1 MRTQYA
7 TIERGL
13 KETIRGECFFDA
25 TTRETYSTASSWYKI
40 VPVAVIFPQD
50 IEDVQ
55 SVMRFCNENNIAVVP
70 RGGGTGLAGQA
81 IGFGVIVDFS
91 QHMNRLLEI
100 QRDTAVVQPGLLL
113 ADLNDQLRSRDLMFP
128 IDPASS
134 KQCTIGGM
142 IATNAAGAHGVKYGA
157 TKDHVESL
165 MVVLANGELATIRQP
180 FLESGLVYSRSYR
193 DIYIRLRSLLSAN
206 RETILRRF
214 PKVLK
219 NSSGYNLYDAVRSK
233 DFDLR
238 KIVVGSEGTLAAV
251 VQATLHLTRPP
262 GVRLG
267 AAAYFADYKTA
278 AEAVLRSSE
287 LMPSALEI
295 LDSTYLALGR
305 ELMPAAGHLLRP
317 DAEAMLYI
325 EFDGELQQDVEEM
338 LERFRIVSSEA
349 GSSGFLQFSTDTQRK
364 ELWNLR
370 EAVSERINCD
380 KWKGKTS
387 FVEDVA
393 VPLENLPGYI
403 TGLKEVLSHHQIPFC
418 VYGHAGGGNIHCAT
432 FVDLMNLGHYRRID
446 LVASE
451 VADLAI
457 ALGGTLSGEHGD
469 GFVRT
474 PFLERLYGPEI
485 YGLFKEV
492 KHAFDPTGILNPGK
506 IIGKQNT
513 SILHDLSIS

>member
-1 MRTQYA
+1 MRPPYL

-13 KETIRGECFFDA
+13 KETVRGECFFDA
-25 TTRETYSTASSWYKI
+25 ATRETYSTASCWYKI
-40 VPVAVIFPQD
+40 LPVAVVFPQD

-55 SVMRFCNENNIAVVP
+55 SVVRFCCENGIAVVP

-81 IGFGVIVDFS
+81 IGFGVIVDFTR
-91 QHMNRLLEI
+91 HMNRLLEV

-157 TKDHVESL
+157 MKDHVESL
-165 MVVLANGELATIRQP
+165 LVVLANGELATIRQP
-180 FLESGLVYSRSYR
+180 FLESGLVYSRAYR
-193 DIYIRLRSLLSAN
+193 DIYIRLRSLLTAN
-206 RETILRRF
+206 RDTILQRF
-214 PKVLK
+214 PQVLK

-238 KIVVGSEGTLAAV
+238 KIIVGSEGTLAAV
-251 VQATLHLTRPP
+251 VQASLHLTRPP
-262 GVRLG
+262 PIRLG
-267 AAAYFADYKTA
+267 AAAYFTDYRTA
-278 AEAVLRSSE
+278 AEAVLRSSG
-287 LMPSALEI
+287 LKPSALEI
-295 LDSTYLALGR
+295 LDSTYLALGQ
-305 ELMPAAGHLLRP
+305 ELTPAAGHLLHP
-317 DAEAMLYI
+317 GAQAMLYI
-325 EFDGELQQDVEEM
+325 EFDGELQREVEEM
-338 LERFRIVSSEA
+338 LMTFKDVTARA
-349 GSSGFLQFSTDTQRK
+349 GSSGFLQFSTDTERK
-364 ELWNLR
+364 EVWHLR
-370 EAVSERINCD
+370 EAVSEQINCD

-387 FVEDVA
+387 FIEDVA
-393 VPLENLPGYI
+393 VPLEYLADYI
-403 TGLKEVLSHHQIPFC
+403 VGLRELLSRHQIPFC

-432 FVDLMNLGHYRRID
+432 FVDLTNLEQYRKID

-457 ALGGTLSGEHGD
+457 SLGGTLSGEHGD

-492 KHAFDPTGILNPGK
+492 KYAFDPTGILNPGK
-506 IIGKQNT
+506 IIGRQNT